1 VIATILGGIG
11 LFLLGMVLM
20 TDGLKAAAGDALRGV
35 LSRLTGG
42 AFKAFVSGAALT
54 AVVQSSSATILA
66 TIGFVSAGLLSFNQ
80 AVGVIFGAAVGTT
93 STGWLVAFLGLK
105 YSISAIALPL
115 VGVGAMLRL
124 LTHGRSAS
132 LGLALAGF
140 GLIFV
145 GIDTLQAG
153 MLTLSERIDL
163 TGLRYESIPGRLL
176 LVMMGVAMTV
186 VMQSSSAAV
195 ATTLA
200 ALHSGTIGLDQA
212 AVLVIGQN
220 VGTSVTAALASVG
233 ASVPARRTA
242 LSHIVFNVF
251 NGLVAFLVLPL
262 VLPALEY
269 LAANLGAGAE
279 GATAVFHTAFNVAG
293 AGLLLPFVGAYAAL
307 ICRLVP
313 DRAPALTRN
322 LDASVRNVPS
332 VAVEAARRTVQGV
345 AAEVLDAV
353 RGALTVEGRHPP
365 AADGAGVVAAEGA
378 LRETR
383 AFLGG
388 VRSTP
393 ESGAEYQ
400 RHVSV
405 LHAVDHLERLI
416 QALGD
421 TGAAR
426 VLRADAEVRSPARRL
441 AERLSAPL
449 AWYRAPD
456 GDPPVRT
463 LEETSR
469 EMADLRREERPR
481 VMERTVVGGVTP
493 DQALARLDAMRW
505 LDRLAY
511 HAWRAAHHLAA
522 AAPDA
527 APAPVEEPQP
537 PEP

>member
-54 AVVQSSSATILA
+54 AVVQSSSATILT
-66 TIGFVSAGLLSFNQ
+66 TIGFVSAGLLAFNQ
-80 AVGVIFGAAVGTT
+80 AIGVIFGAAVGTT

-105 YSISAIALPL
+105 YSISAVALPL
-115 VGVGAMLRL
+115 VGIGALLRL

-132 LGLALAGF
+132 IGLAIAGF

-153 MLTLSERIDL
+153 MLTFAERIDL
-163 TGLRYESIPGRLL
+163 SGLRYESIPGRLL
-176 LVMMGVAMTV
+176 LVMVGVAMTV

-200 ALHSGTIGLDQA
+200 ALHSGTIDLGQA

-251 NGLVAFLVLPL
+251 NGLGAFLVLPL
-262 VLPALEY
+262 VLPGLEY
-269 LAANLGAGAE
+269 LAAHLGAGAE

-293 AGLLLPFVGAYAAL
+293 AALLLPFVGAYSAL

-322 LDASVRNVPS
+322 LDASVRNVPP

-353 RGALTVEGRHPP
+353 RAALTTPGRHAP
-365 AADGAGVVAAEGA
+365 ATRAAGILAAEGA

-393 ESGAEYQ
+393 ESGEEYQ

-416 QALGD
+416 QAVGD
-421 TGAAR
+421 DAAAR
-426 VLRADAEVRSPARRL
+426 VLRTDAEVRSPAARL
-441 AERLSAPL
+441 AERLAAPL
-449 AWYRAPD
+449 AWYRAPE
-456 GDPPVRT
+456 GAPPVQA
-463 LEETSR
+463 LQETSR

-493 DQALARLDAMRW
+493 DEALARLDAMRW

-511 HAWRAAHHLAA
+511 HAWRAGHHLAA

-527 APAPVEEPQP
+527 PPAPAEEPQP